1 MRNLLRCCLVAALIV
16 SLVEAPVMA
25 APSAALGVVM
35 QADRASLRLAP
46 ASNGATLFDG
56 DTLSTQIGG
65 NLRMRVGSAQLFL
78 LADSAAALHRT
89 PEATSAAL
97 ERGTIVLMTSGPE
110 AIELQAS
117 EARIRPKN
125 GNPSLCQVT
134 LVSPQELL
142 LTSQR
147 GELEVTIGEEV
158 HTVSEATSYRVLLD
172 PEPQG
177 PRGNKPRHTGRNKFL
192 PIALILIGAGTGIG
206 IWRALI
212 SPDKP

>member
-1 MRNLLRCCLVAALIV
+1 LIV

-56 DTLSTQIGG
+56 DTLSTQTGG

-147 GELEVTIGEEV
+147 GDLEVTIGEET
-158 HTVSEATSYRVLLD
+158 HTVSEATSYRVLLE

-177 PRGNKPRHTGRNKFL
+177 PRGNKPRHGGRNKFL
-192 PIALILIGAGTGIG
+192 PIALILIGVGTGIG
-206 IWRALI
+206 VWRALV

>member
-1 MRNLLRCCLVAALIV
+1 VRNLLRGFLVAALIF
-16 SLVEAPVMA
+16 SLVEAPVSA

-35 QADRASLRLAP
+35 QADRASVRSAP

-56 DTLSTQIGG
+56 DRLSTQTDG
-65 NLRMRVGSAQLFL
+65 NLRLRVGSAQLFL

-89 PEATSAAL
+89 AEATSAAL
-97 ERGTIVLMTSGPE
+97 ERGTIVLATNGPE
-110 AIELQAS
+110 AIEVQAS

-125 GNPSLCQVT
+125 GNASLCQVT

-147 GELEVTIGEEV
+147 GDLEVTIGEETR
-158 HTVSEATSYRVLLD
+158 TVSEATSYRVLIES
-172 PEPQG
+172 PAEPAQG
-177 PRGNKPRHTGRNKFL
+177 RPRHAARSRFL
-192 PIALILIGAGTGIG
+192 IVALIAIGVGTGIG
-206 IWRALI
+206 IWRALV

>member
-1 MRNLLRCCLVAALIV
+1 
-16 SLVEAPVMA
+16 MA

-46 ASNGATLFDG
+46 VSSGATLFDG

-78 LADSAAALHRT
+78 LADSAAALHGT

-97 ERGTIVLMTSGPE
+97 QRGTIVLMTSGPE

-147 GELEVTIGEEV
+147 GDLEVTIGEET
-158 HTVSEATSYRVLLD
+158 HTVSEATSYRVLLE

-206 IWRALI
+206 VWRALI

>member
-1 MRNLLRCCLVAALIV
+1 VRNVLRCCLVAALIV

-65 NLRMRVGSAQLFL
+65 TLRLRVGSAQLFL

-89 PEATSAAL
+89 AETTSAAL
-97 ERGTIVLMTSGPE
+97 QRGTIVLMTSGPE

-117 EARIRPKN
+117 EARIRPRN

-147 GELEVTIGEEV
+147 GELEVTIDEET
-158 HTVSEATSYRVLLD
+158 HTVSEATSYRVLLE

-177 PRGNKPRHTGRNKFL
+177 PRGSKPRHAARNKFL
-192 PIALILIGAGTGIG
+192 LIALIGIGVGTGIG